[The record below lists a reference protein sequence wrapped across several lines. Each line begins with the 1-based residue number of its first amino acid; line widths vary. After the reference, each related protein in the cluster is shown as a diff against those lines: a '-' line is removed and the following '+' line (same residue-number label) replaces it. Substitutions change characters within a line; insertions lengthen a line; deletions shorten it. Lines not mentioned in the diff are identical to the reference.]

1 MLTRNTLFLGP
12 ILFMFGFGFALPMGM
27 FLISSLLEIGS
38 ASAIFHAI
46 VATARST
53 PMVQAMI
60 TTNGVALVVTLTC
73 LLLCYPVAYYL
84 CIGSRL
90 SFSLIIF
97 CIVVPYFTSVI
108 VRTYSWMLILGRNGI
123 INSALMDLGII
134 SEPLALMYNRTG
146 VIIGMTY
153 ILMPYMV
160 LTLFATMKSID
171 PGYVRAARSLGASKF
186 YTFSRVYFPLS
197 ANGVIS
203 GSLIV
208 FILAIGF
215 FITPDLM
222 GGRRDVMVAM
232 LIQRSVEITFDWTTA
247 AIMSLELL
255 IVTLLIYGIYYR
267 LTDQQSMIRS

>member
-1 MLTRNTLFLGP
+1 MLTRNTFFLGP
-12 ILFMFGFGFALPMGM
+12 ILIMFGFGFALPMGM
-27 FLISSLLEIGS
+27 FLISSLLELGS
-38 ASAIFHAI
+38 LSAIVHAI
-46 VATARST
+46 SATATSA

-60 TTNGVALVVTLTC
+60 TTNGVALVVTLAC

-97 CIVVPYFTSVI
+97 CIVVPYFTSII

-134 SEPLALMYNRTG
+134 NEPLALMYNRTG

-153 ILMPYMV
+153 ILMPYMI
-160 LTLFATMKSID
+160 LTLFATMKSIN
-171 PGYVRAARSLGASKF
+171 PSYVRAARSLGASKF

-197 ANGVIS
+197 ANGVVS

-222 GGRRDVMVAM
+222 GGRQDVMVAM

-255 IVTLLIYGIYYR
+255 IVTLVIYGIYYR